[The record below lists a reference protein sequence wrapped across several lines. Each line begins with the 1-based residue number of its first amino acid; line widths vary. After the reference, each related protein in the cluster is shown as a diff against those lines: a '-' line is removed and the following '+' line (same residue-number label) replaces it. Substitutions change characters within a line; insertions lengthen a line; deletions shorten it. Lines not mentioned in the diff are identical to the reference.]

1 MAEPVPAPGEEGAA
15 ECAGRGWWGG
25 GLRWSA
31 EPVLLLCTLALGLE
45 EPLCTQ
51 YLWHRLGEGGGAQ
64 NGTPPAAEAGAGCTN
79 QSQGSGGA
87 QEQELEALV
96 ARWNLYLNLSGFL
109 VGLFAVTL
117 LGPWSDSV
125 GRRSALTLPA
135 LGMTLE
141 AGIFLVV
148 MYGQWPV
155 GYLLV
160 GRIVAGL
167 SGDYNLVLAASF
179 AYAADI
185 TTAPTRTFR
194 VAVLEACLGLAGMAA
209 SLAGGPW
216 LRAQGYVAPFW
227 MVFGTSL
234 AATAY
239 AAFILHE
246 SVAQPQPAKLLTT
259 RHYRAVA
266 RLYVGPA
273 RKKLVLFTLA
283 FFFVVTV
290 HFGTRG
296 LLVLFELGS
305 PLCWGPEM
313 VGLGSAAS
321 YLTFL
326 SSLAA
331 LRLLQKW
338 MPEAWVAELGLLSN
352 VSGLVVLSMAMTT
365 TLMFTGYGLL
375 FLSMTVTPILRAKL
389 SRLVDETEQGALF
402 SAVACV
408 EGLCSLGAT
417 GVFTAL
423 YPATLPFMKGFPFL
437 FGAIL
442 LLLPAAIIGWI
453 QIQDSKP
460 EYRHF
465 TDVAEPSPGPT
476 DSGSTVAENGSETS
490 STR

>member
-1 MAEPVPAPGEEGAA
+1 MEAPGPSEEEGVPAAEGAGGS
-15 ECAGRGWWGG
+15 GRG
-25 GLRWSA
+25 LRCGS
-31 EPVLLLCTLALGLE
+31 EPVLLLCTFALGLQ
-45 EPLCTQ
+45 EPLATQ
-51 YLWHRLGEGGGAQ
+51 FLWHSLGGGEGGR
-64 NGTPPAAEAGAGCTN
+64 NGTPTQGGTAGCTN
-79 QSQGSGGA
+79 QSQGRGA
-87 QEQELEALV
+87 QEQALETLV
-96 ARWNLYLNLSGFL
+96 AHWNLYLSLSGFL

-125 GRRSALTLPA
+125 GRRPALVLPA
-135 LGMTLE
+135 LGMTLQ
-141 AGIFLVV
+141 AGIYLAV

-160 GRIVAGL
+160 GRIMAGL
-167 SGDYNLVLAASF
+167 SGDYNLILAGSF
-179 AYAADI
+179 AYTADV
-185 TTAPTRTFR
+185 TTASTRTFR

-209 SLAGGPW
+209 GLAGGPW

-234 AATAY
+234 AAAAY
-239 AAFILHE
+239 AGFILQE
-246 SVAQPQPAKLLTT
+246 SVAHPQPAKLLTT

-273 RKKLVLFTLA
+273 WKKLVLFTLS

-352 VSGLVVLSMAMTT
+352 ISGLVVLSVATT
-365 TLMFTGYGLL
+365 TALMFTGYGLL

-408 EGLCSLGAT
+408 EGLCSVGASGT
-417 GVFTAL
+417 FTSL

-437 FGAIL
+437 FGAVL
-442 LLLPAAIIGWI
+442 LLLPAAIIGWV

-465 TDVAEPSPGPT
+465 NDVPEPTESAP
-476 DSGSTVAENGSETS
+476 S
-490 STR
+490 